1 MDESKHGPLTEK
13 EAVIAYATMINTSNT
28 DVIAPLLA
36 QDFVY
41 ESQNVFNDLVGKD
54 AFLAYFAEKI
64 KAMKTANRPV
74 FADLACLHGW
84 GHYLCAVLW
93 QGDPLKPQVV
103 AYADVSAGRI
113 RRISLCV
120 APLPEKASRS
130 GLWPGVSAEIRESL
144 PPATEDGVALR
155 AFDASADGAAETSRT
170 DKSSR
175 STYEPDPSL
184 QTLDEKQDRPEVVEP
199 RYVTLIRERAIPEPP
214 TRGRVL
220 ELDVG
225 SDRPFSLPLRNAEA
239 GLWGLIVG
247 DAVGL
252 PYRKHPFKATEL
264 PALDEIDMPAPE
276 GYTRGLQAKP
286 PGTWSED
293 CGQVLA
299 LLDTLSKRGTVDLK
313 HFGKNL
319 LMWSN
324 FSYFTPR
331 AGKANATCQQIVR
344 ALNWFSGGAPP
355 EYSGTLGG
363 MGDDA
368 NALLRAFPI
377 LMHPWESRSDLIFAA
392 IHQARI
398 THGHP
403 RVHIAA
409 AMFCLWVEAIEREGS
424 AGSWLNAEAT
434 LRDRRILQA
443 FHFGE
448 GDVDFVLNAAERG
461 NVGNSGSAAHALWN
475 ARIAFEESESFADCI
490 KRAVLLDHED
500 NYLGAIS
507 GSVYGA
513 IHGSAAVPARW
524 LDLLTAKNLITSLL
538 ESKMRR
544 AQAERGKSASN

>member
-1 MDESKHGPLTEK
+1 MDESKRGPLTEK

-64 KAMKTANRPV
+64 EAMKTANRPV

-120 APLPEKASRS
+120 APFPEKASLS

-155 AFDASADGAAETSRT
+155 AFEASAEGAAGTSYT
-170 DKSSR
+170 DKATR
-175 STYEPDPSL
+175 STYEPNP
-184 QTLDEKQDRPEVVEP
+184 QFPQVEEKEDRPDVAEP
-199 RYVTLIRERAIPEPP
+199 RYVTLIRERAIPAPP
-214 TRGRVL
+214 TRERVL
-220 ELDVG
+220 ELDFG
-225 SDRPFSLPLRNAEA
+225 SDRPFSLPMRNAEA

-264 PALDEIDMPAPE
+264 PALNEIDMPAPE
-276 GYTRGLQAKP
+276 GYTRGLQARP

-299 LLDTLSKRGTVDLK
+299 LLDTLSKRGSVDLN
-313 HFGKNL
+313 HLGKNL

-324 FSYFTPR
+324 FSYFTLR
-331 AGKANATCQQIVR
+331 AGKGNAPCDQIIR
-344 ALNWFSGGAPP
+344 AMNWFSGSAPP
-355 EYSGTLGG
+355 EYSGVLGG
-363 MGDDA
+363 MGDDS
-368 NALLRAFPI
+368 NALLRVFPV
-377 LMHPWESRSDLIFAA
+377 LMHPWKSRSDLIYAA

-403 RVHIAA
+403 RVHIAV

-424 AGSWLNAEAT
+424 EEAWSNAEAI
-434 LRDRRILQA
+434 LRDRRLLEI
-443 FHFGE
+443 FHIEE
-448 GDVDFVLNAAERG
+448 GDLYEVLNPRWREKAG
-461 NVGNSGSAAHALWN
+461 STTSAADALWSV
-475 ARIAFEESESFADCI
+475 RIAFEASHHYEGRI
-490 KRAVLLDHED
+490 RAAIAKGNEANFVSAIVGAVAGA
-500 NYLGAIS
+500 LG
-507 GSVYGA
+507 
-513 IHGSAAVPARW
+513 GSASLPLRW
-524 LDLLTAKNLITSLL
+524 FEVLAGKEIV
-538 ESKMRR
+538 SKALQRFMD
-544 AQAERGKSASN
+544 SNG

>member
-1 MDESKHGPLTEK
+1 MDESKRGPLTEK

-54 AFLAYFAEKI
+54 AFLAYFAKKI
-64 KAMKTANRPV
+64 KAIKTSNRPV

-103 AYADVSAGRI
+103 AYADVSAGKI

-130 GLWPGVSAEIRESL
+130 GLWPGVSAEIRDSL

-155 AFDASADGAAETSRT
+155 AFEASEDGAAGTSCT
-170 DKSSR
+170 DKATR
-175 STYEPDPSL
+175 STYEPDP
-184 QTLDEKQDRPEVVEP
+184 QFPQVEEKEDRPEVAEP
-199 RYVTLIRERAIPEPP
+199 RYITLIRERAIPAPP

-220 ELDVG
+220 ELDFG
-225 SDRPFSLPLRNAEA
+225 SDRPFSLPMRNAEA

-264 PALDEIDMPAPE
+264 PAPNEIDMPAPE
-276 GYTRGLQAKP
+276 GYTRGLQARP

-299 LLDTLSKRGTVDLK
+299 LLDTLSKRGSVDLN
-313 HFGKNL
+313 HLGKNL

-331 AGKANATCQQIVR
+331 AGKGNAPCDQIIR
-344 ALNWFSGGAPP
+344 AMNWFSGSAPP
-355 EYSGTLGG
+355 EYAGALGG
-363 MGDDA
+363 EGDDA
-368 NALLRAFPI
+368 NALLRVFPV
-377 LMHPWESRSDLIFAA
+377 LMHPWKSRSDLIYAA

-398 THGHP
+398 THGNP
-403 RVHIAA
+403 RVHIAV
-409 AMFCLWVEAIEREGS
+409 AMFCLWIEAIEREGS
-424 AGSWLNAEAT
+424 EMAWSNAEAIF
-434 LRDRRILQA
+434 RDRRLLEI
-443 FHFGE
+443 FHFEE
-448 GDVDFVLNAAERG
+448 GDIDDVLNPRWREK
-461 NVGNSGSAAHALWN
+461 VGTTKSAADALWS
-475 ARIAFEESESFADCI
+475 ARIAFEASHHYEGRIRSAIAFDNEGSFVAAI
-490 KRAVLLDHED
+490 TGAV
-500 NYLGAIS
+500 S
-507 GSVYGA
+507 GVIDGMEK
-513 IHGSAAVPARW
+513 IPARR
-524 LDLLTAKNLITSLL
+524 LDILS
-538 ESKMRR
+538 
-544 AQAERGKSASN
+544 GKAIISEALQRFSSSAGQ

>member
-1 MDESKHGPLTEK
+1 MDESKRGPLTEK

-64 KAMKTANRPV
+64 NAMKTANRPV

-155 AFDASADGAAETSRT
+155 AFEASADGAAETSRT

-214 TRGRVL
+214 SRGRVL

-264 PALDEIDMPAPE
+264 PALDKIDMPAPE
-276 GYTRGLQAKP
+276 GYTRGLQVKP

-299 LLDTLSKRGTVDLK
+299 LLDTLSKRGSVDLK
-313 HFGKNL
+313 HLGNNL

-324 FSYFTPR
+324 FSYFTLR
-331 AGKANATCQQIVR
+331 AGKGNAPCDQVIR
-344 ALNWFSGGAPP
+344 AMNWFSGSAPP
-355 EYSGTLGG
+355 EYAGALGG
-363 MGDDA
+363 DGDDA
-368 NALLRAFPI
+368 NALLRVFPV
-377 LMHPWESRSDLIFAA
+377 LMHPWKSRNDLIYAA

-398 THGHP
+398 THGNP
-403 RVHIAA
+403 RVHIAV

-424 AGSWLNAEAT
+424 EEAWSNAEAT
-434 LRDRRILQA
+434 LRNRRLLEIFRLE
-443 FHFGE
+443 E
-448 GDVDFVLNAAERG
+448 GDLDDVLNPRWREK
-461 NVGNSGSAAHALWN
+461 VGTTKSTADALWS
-475 ARIAFEESESFADCI
+475 ARLAFETSHHYEGRIRAAIAFDNEDSFVAAI
-490 KRAVLLDHED
+490 TGGVS
-500 NYLGAIS
+500 GAID
-507 GSVYGA
+507 GIEA
-513 IHGSAAVPARW
+513 IPVRW
-524 LDLLTAKNLITSLL
+524 LDLLSGEQLVSELL
-538 ESKMRR
+538 KRLTP
-544 AQAERGKSASN
+544 ASQ